1 MLENAGFAFPEGII
15 FEDLAAVFPLFLS
28 AKKVG
33 RVHEKLYY
41 YIKGRKGGTM
51 STFDQ
56 RHMQILD
63 ALKIVDEKFI
73 EKGAFEKFQE
83 ILLFF
88 HIRHIQARFDEME
101 KYGDFS
107 FEKEFRERSETLL
120 DAYFPGWKESKAYQ
134 ERKKNEEAEEETDE
148 ETDEKTI
155 EEMPEKEENI
165 NKPAPKKIRKAQ
177 VFEEIMAEKPV
188 QKGLVLIESY
198 HGNDCIETGYYMAK
212 ALSASDSYEVCVVAA
227 DAAKQKQFEETDVIS
242 IAETACPSFSSNCFC
257 FASSAATTQTS

>member
-1 MLENAGFAFPEGII
+1 
-15 FEDLAAVFPLFLS
+15 
-28 AKKVG
+28 
-33 RVHEKLYY
+33 
-41 YIKGRKGGTM
+41 
-51 STFDQ
+51 
-56 RHMQILD
+56 MQILD

-88 HIRHIQARFDEME
+88 HIRHIQARFDEMK

-107 FEKEFRERSETLL
+107 FEKEFRMRSEALL

-134 ERKKNEEAEEETDE
+134 ERKKNEEAEEETV
-148 ETDEKTI
+148 EKTI

-212 ALSASDSYEVCVVAA
+212 ALSASDSYEVCVVSCRCR
-227 DAAKQKQFEETDVIS
+227 KTETV
-242 IAETACPSFSSNCFC
+242 
-257 FASSAATTQTS
+257 